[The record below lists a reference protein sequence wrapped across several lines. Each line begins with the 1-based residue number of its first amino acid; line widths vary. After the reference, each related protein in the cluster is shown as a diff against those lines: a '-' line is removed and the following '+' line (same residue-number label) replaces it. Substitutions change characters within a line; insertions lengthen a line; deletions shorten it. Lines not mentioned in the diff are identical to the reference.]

1 MAMDKKTLKEIP
13 VKKFDLG
20 IAAITNLKHTYFI
33 NAYVRNKIL
42 VMDVYGASNNLKYR
56 VFQTKTEFITLED
69 KKWRQSRFETLIGWY
84 PEPTIIIL
92 KDSASVIQKYF
103 NTDKEPMEAIS
114 INQAAIRQSQ
124 LDNRHKAELD
134 AIDAVMKHVRGVPKD
149 FETWLNDVALLESRY
164 IIYEYKKK
172 AIMQGRCTH
181 CKSDVLVNKPKHN
194 LPGICPSCK
203 SRVMFKSRGKFNN
216 VQDHGI
222 AQLVQKHPDG
232 VIARE
237 FTVTKTYSR
246 NHSVLSY
253 LERNRSVIGKKTNHY
268 AWDVFKQ
275 NGPTRWCNGRYW
287 NLDIGPIY
295 TRNLKRELKG
305 TEFQYSGLEE
315 MIKSEHNFRAT
326 TYFEKYKTGPA
337 LEYLSKLKLFNLV
350 KVIVGPASSVA
361 GVNLQGK
368 NPLDVLKINKNNLN
382 RAISI
387 DANHNELQLLQL
399 SETIGVH
406 VPDDLIK
413 EIAKDHAY
421 HLEDF
426 LKISKLSTIHQ
437 LMKYLKKKD
446 VKFSDYR
453 DYINMATK
461 LNWNITDRFIL
472 FPRHFK
478 QAHDQAQELIQ
489 VKETY
494 AENLI
499 IKKMYEDL
507 NKQLSFNTEEYS
519 IRLPMSAKEIIREG
533 HTLHHCVGNYI
544 HSVAKGKTLILLIR
558 KKENPF
564 NPYYTLELDPKEKRV
579 RQVRGNKNC
588 NPDEDIN
595 KLLENYKKNIDLI
608 KLNIAC

>member
-1 MAMDKKTLKEIP
+1 MNKKMLKEIP

-20 IAAITNLKHTYFI
+20 IAALTNLKRTYFI
-33 NAYVRNKIL
+33 NAYVRKKVLIL
-42 VMDVYGASNNLKYR
+42 DIYDTSNQLKYR
-56 VFQTKTEFITLED
+56 VFQTKTEFVTLED

-103 NTDKEPMEAIS
+103 DTDKEPMEAIS

-172 AIMQGRCTH
+172 AIMPGRCTH

-203 SRVMFKSRGKFNN
+203 SRVIFKSRGKFNN

-232 VIARE
+232 VIVRE
-237 FTVTKTYSR
+237 FTVTKTYTR

-253 LERNRSVIGKKTNHY
+253 LERNRSVIGKEINHY

-287 NLDIGPIY
+287 NLNIGSIY
-295 TRNLKRELKG
+295 TRNLKRELKS

-315 MIKSEHNFRAT
+315 MIKSEHQFRVM
-326 TYFEKYKTGPA
+326 TYFEEYKTGPA

-350 KVIVGPASSVA
+350 KVIVGPVSSVS

-387 DANHNELQLLQL
+387 DANHNELKLLQL
-399 SETIGVH
+399 SETLNVH
-406 VPDDLIK
+406 VPDELIK
-413 EIAKDHAY
+413 EIARDYAY

-437 LMKYLKKKD
+437 LMKYIKKKN
-446 VKFSDYR
+446 VRFSDYR

-461 LNWNITDRFIL
+461 LNWNISDQFIL

-478 QAHDQAQELIQ
+478 QAHDQAQSL
-489 VKETY
+489 VKVKASYE
-494 AENLI
+494 ENLI
-499 IKKMYEDL
+499 IKKMYEDF
-507 NKQLSFNTEEYS
+507 NKQLSFTTEEYS
-519 IRLPMSAKEIIREG
+519 IRLPMSAKEVIREG
-533 HTLHHCVGNYI
+533 HKLHHCISNYI
-544 HSVAKGKTLILLIR
+544 KRISRRQTLILFIR
-558 KKENPF
+558 KKDDPYT
-564 NPYYTLELDPKEKRV
+564 PYYTLQLNPEDYKV
-579 RQVRGNKNC
+579 IQVRGYDNID
-588 NPDEDIN
+588 PDESIN
-595 KLLENYKKNIDLI
+595 KLLENYKKNLNKI
-608 KLNIAC
+608 KVNIAC

>member
-1 MAMDKKTLKEIP
+1 MDMDKKMLKEIP
-13 VKKFDLG
+13 VKKFDIG
-20 IAAITNLKHTYFI
+20 IAALTNLKRTYFI

-42 VMDVYGASNNLKYR
+42 VMDVYGTSNNLKYR
-56 VFQTKTEFITLED
+56 VFQTKIEFVTLED

-103 NTDKEPMEAIS
+103 DTDKEPMEAIS

-149 FETWLNDVALLESRY
+149 FEKWLNDVALLESRY

-172 AIMQGRCTH
+172 AIMPGRCTH

-203 SRVMFKSRGKFNN
+203 SRVIFKSWGKFNN
-216 VQDHGI
+216 VMDHGI

-232 VIARE
+232 VIVRE
-237 FTVTKTYSR
+237 FTVSKTYTR
-246 NHSVLSY
+246 NNSVLSY
-253 LERNRSVIGKKTNHY
+253 LERNRSVIGKEINHY

-295 TRNLKRELKG
+295 TRNIKRELKG

-315 MIKSEHNFRAT
+315 MIKSEHQFRAM
-326 TYFEKYKTGPA
+326 TYFEKYQKGPA

-350 KVIVGPASSVA
+350 KVIVGPVSSVS

-387 DANHNELQLLQL
+387 DANHNELKLLQL
-399 SETIGVH
+399 SETEAVSI
-406 VPDDLIK
+406 PDELIK
-413 EIAKDHAY
+413 EIARDYAY

-437 LMKYLKKKD
+437 LMKYIKKKN
-446 VKFSDYR
+446 VRFSDYR

-461 LNWNITDRFIL
+461 LNWNISDQFIL

-478 QAHDQAQELIQ
+478 QAHDQAQSL
-489 VKETY
+489 VKVKASYE
-494 AENLI
+494 ENLI
-499 IKKMYEDL
+499 IKKMYEDF
-507 NKQLSFNTEEYS
+507 NKQLSFTTEEYS
-519 IRLPMSAKEIIREG
+519 IRLPMSAKEVIREG
-533 HTLHHCVGNYI
+533 HKLHHCISNYI
-544 HSVAKGKTLILLIR
+544 KRISRRQTLILFIR
-558 KKENPF
+558 KKDDPYT
-564 NPYYTLELDPKEKRV
+564 PYYTLQLNPDDYKV
-579 RQVRGNKNC
+579 IQVRGYDNC
-588 NPDEDIN
+588 NPDENIN
-595 KLLENYKKNIDLI
+595 KLLEKYKKNLNKI
-608 KLNIAC
+608 KVNIAC